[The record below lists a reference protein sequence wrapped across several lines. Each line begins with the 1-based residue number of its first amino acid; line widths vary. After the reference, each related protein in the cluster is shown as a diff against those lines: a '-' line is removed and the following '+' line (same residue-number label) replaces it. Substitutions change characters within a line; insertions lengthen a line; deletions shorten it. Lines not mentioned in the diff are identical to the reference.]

1 MSSSAPLAKTFLIS
15 RGLSIVAMVSI
26 VGLTAHFV
34 SQLVDSNIDPPR
46 EIVGTLTVVSS
57 YLSHTSTK
65 QSSKTLTKPPPQTSL
80 AASSPASTPYS
91 C

>member
-1 MSSSAPLAKTFLIS
+1 MASSAPLAKTFLIS

-46 EIVGTLTVVSS
+46 EIVGTLTVVSFSS
-57 YLSHTSTK
+57 YYTPTK
-65 QSSKTLTKPPPQTSL
+65 QPSKVLT
-80 AASSPASTPYS
+80 
-91 C
+91 

>member
-1 MSSSAPLAKTFLIS
+1 MASSAPLAKTFLIS

-57 YLSHTSTK
+57 RFSYYSTNV
-65 QSSKTLTKPPPQTSL
+65 
-80 AASSPASTPYS
+80 A
-91 C
+91 